1 VITSKQILNQLEQYS
16 DTKKVSGHSVIIYEN
31 PISSDILEISKSWDE
46 KQEILFKK
54 MIKQGGKFRI
64 NGVVINATL
73 PETILT
79 SRGEKDGGTQKTD
92 PLARF

>member
-1 VITSKQILNQLEQYS
+1 MAISPQSIRKNIIVTFSGVIVTKEQIIEA
-16 DTKKVSGHSVIIYEN
+16 
-31 PISSDILEISKSWDE
+31 SKSWDE

-64 NGVVINATL
+64 NGVAIDTIL
-73 PETILT
+73 PDTILT
-79 SRGEKDGGTQKTD
+79 SRGEKDGGIQKVD

>member
-1 VITSKQILNQLEQYS
+1 MAITPQSIRKNITITFDGVVVTKEQIIE
-16 DTKKVSGHSVIIYEN
+16 V
-31 PISSDILEISKSWDE
+31 SKSWDE

-64 NGVVINATL
+64 NGVVINTAP
-73 PETILT
+73 PEDILT
-79 SRGEKDGGTQKTD
+79 SRGEKDGGTQKVD

>member
-1 VITSKQILNQLEQYS
+1 MAISPQSIRKNVTITFDGVVVTKEQIIEA
-16 DTKKVSGHSVIIYEN
+16 
-31 PISSDILEISKSWDE
+31 SKSWDE

-64 NGVVINATL
+64 NGIAINTT
-73 PETILT
+73 PQEDILT
-79 SRGEKDGGTQKTD
+79 SRGVKDGGILKVD

>member
-1 VITSKQILNQLEQYS
+1 MAISPQSIRKNVTITFDSIVVTKEQIVEA
-16 DTKKVSGHSVIIYEN
+16 
-31 PISSDILEISKSWDE
+31 SKSWDE

-64 NGVVINATL
+64 NGIIINTT
-73 PETILT
+73 PQEDILT
-79 SRGEKDGGTQKTD
+79 SRGVKDGGISKVD

>member
-1 VITSKQILNQLEQYS
+1 MAISPQSIRKNITITFDGVIVSKEY
-16 DTKKVSGHSVIIYEN
+16 
-31 PISSDILEISKSWDE
+31 ILEVSKSWDE

-64 NGVVINATL
+64 NGVVISTVP

>member
-1 VITSKQILNQLEQYS
+1 MAITPQSIRKNITITFDGIVVTKEQIIEA
-16 DTKKVSGHSVIIYEN
+16 
-31 PISSDILEISKSWDE
+31 SKSWDE
-46 KQEILFKK
+46 KREILFKK

-64 NGVVINATL
+64 NGVVIDTTP

-79 SRGEKDGGTQKTD
+79 SRGEKDGGTQKVD

>member
-1 VITSKQILNQLEQYS
+1 MAISPQSIRKNITITFNGVIVTKEQIIEA
-16 DTKKVSGHSVIIYEN
+16 
-31 PISSDILEISKSWDE
+31 SKSWDE

-54 MIKQGGKFRI
+54 MIKQGGTFRI
-64 NGVVINATL
+64 NGVVIDTIP

-79 SRGEKDGGTQKTD
+79 SRGEKDGGTQKVD

>member
-1 VITSKQILNQLEQYS
+1 
-16 DTKKVSGHSVIIYEN
+16 
-31 PISSDILEISKSWDE
+31 
-46 KQEILFKK
+46 

-64 NGVVINATL
+64 NGVVIDTVP